1 MERRSSEIMARD
13 EARRSERGDPLAIG
27 LGWFSVGLGVAALA
41 APGALARFIGAPDT
55 ARSRSLVRF
64 VGLRE
69 LVSGVGVLSMPRS
82 PAPLWGRVAG
92 DVLDLALLGG
102 AARSPDA
109 DRARLATAGAAV
121 MGVTMLDVFGSQRLG
136 GGGKL
141 LDRISELRARR
152 DLERRGITVTRSI
165 TIKRSL
171 EDVYGFWRDFEN
183 LPRFMRHLESV
194 DVVGDGRS
202 RWKTKAPAGSVEWEA
217 ELVEDR
223 PNERIAWRSVEGS
236 QIDTNGVVR
245 FVPAPGGRG
254 TEVHVELRYRPP
266 LGKLGSSIAKIFR
279 EAPEQQIE
287 DDLHALKQV
296 LETGEVI
303 VSDATYE
310 RGPHPARPPALTH

>member
-13 EARRSERGDPLAIG
+13 EDRANRRGGDALARS
-27 LGWFSVGLGVAALA
+27 LGWLGVGLGVAALA
-41 APGALARFIGAPDT
+41 APGTLARFIGAPDT
-55 ARSRSLVRF
+55 RWSRSLVR
-64 VGLRE
+64 L
-69 LVSGVGVLSMPRS
+69 
-82 PAPLWGRVAG
+82 
-92 DVLDLALLGG
+92 
-102 AARSPDA
+102 
-109 DRARLATAGAAV
+109 AGAGV
-121 MGVTMLDVFGSQRLG
+121 MGVTMLDLLGGQRL

-141 LDRISELRARR
+141 LDRLSEVRARR

-165 TIKRSL
+165 TIKRSR
-171 EDVYGFWRDFEN
+171 EEVYGFWRDFEN

-194 DVVGDGRS
+194 TVVGDGRS

-236 QIDTNGVVR
+236 QIDTNGIVR

-254 TEVHVELRYRPP
+254 TEVHVELCYRPP
-266 LGKLGSSIAKIFR
+266 LGKLGASIAKIFR

-296 LETGEVI
+296 LETGEVV